1 MKVEILT
8 SIANGV
14 FKRNRNLVL
23 DAIKSFEGVEVRITL
38 EKLKKKRSNNQNAF
52 YWGVVIPLIQNGLKE
67 ATGEFRSADNIH
79 YRILLPLFS
88 PINEIVNT
96 ETGEVVNEKLTSSD
110 MTTTQFCE
118 FIMEVQKWSA
128 EFLGVDIPSPNED
141 IHLNFD

>member
-8 SIANGV
+8 SITNGV

-67 ATGEFRSADNIH
+67 ATGEFRSSDNIH

-141 IHLNFD
+141 IYLNFD